1 MNETLSDNTKS
12 FDPASDIQNDPGTF
26 TTPIVPDG
34 TGGIPATRPRVVFK
48 LICASKC
55 KKHAV
60 ELAKAIRPC
69 NKFTRVSEEFLLS
82 CEAALKAHIHS
93 RIKGH
98 PSKGKTLT

>member
-1 MNETLSDNTKS
+1 MNET
-12 FDPASDIQNDPGTF
+12 TF
-26 TTPIVPDG
+26 SETTTPDSTPN
-34 TGGIPATRPRVVFK
+34 TRPRIKFN

>member
-1 MNETLSDNTKS
+1 MNE
-12 FDPASDIQNDPGTF
+12 TF
-26 TTPIVPDG
+26 TTPIVPEG
-34 TGGIPATRPRVVFK
+34 TGGIPANRPRIKFN